1 MNNINQM
8 KSFTPVDILI
18 VEDNPNDAE
27 LAIRALKKSNL
38 ANHIFVT
45 ENGEEAL
52 DFIFSRGEFAE
63 RDKSKALKVIFLDL
77 KLPKVSGLEVLKVL
91 KSHESTKMLPV
102 VIITSSKEDPDIQE
116 AYALG
121 ANSYVVKPVDFDSFI
136 HAISSTGLYWLLIN
150 VPPKMNG

>member
-1 MNNINQM
+1 MNAIE
-8 KSFTPVDILI
+8 PVEILI

-27 LAIRALKKSNL
+27 LTIRALKKNNL
-38 ANHIFVT
+38 ANHIFVA

-52 DFIFSRGEFAE
+52 DFIFSRGVYEN

-77 KLPKVSGLEVLKVL
+77 KLPKVSGLEVLKAI
-91 KSHESTKMLPV
+91 KANESTRMLPI

-136 HAISSTGLYWLLIN
+136 HAISSAGLYWLIIN
-150 VPPKMNG
+150 VPPKVNG

>member
-1 MNNINQM
+1 M
-8 KSFTPVDILI
+8 KLFDPVDVLI
-18 VEDNPNDAE
+18 VEDNPSDAE
-27 LAIRALKKSNL
+27 LTIRALKKSNL
-38 ANHIFVT
+38 ANHIFVA

-52 DFIFSRGEFAE
+52 DFIFSRGQFLE

-77 KLPKVSGLEVLKVL
+77 KLPKISGLEVLKTI
-91 KSHESTKMLPV
+91 KANESTKILPV

-136 HAISSTGLYWLLIN
+136 HAISTTGLYWLLTN
-150 VPPKMNG
+150 VPPKVNG

>member
-1 MNNINQM
+1 MRPLD
-8 KSFTPVDILI
+8 PVDILI

-27 LAIRALKKSNL
+27 LTIRALKKSNL
-38 ANHIFVT
+38 ANHIFVA

-52 DFIFSRGEFAE
+52 DFIYSRGKFSE
-63 RDKSKALKVIFLDL
+63 RDKSKTLKVIFLDL
-77 KLPKVSGLEVLKVL
+77 KLPKISGLEVLKEV
-91 KSHESTKMLPV
+91 KSNELTKMLPV

-136 HAISSTGLYWLLIN
+136 HAISATGLYWLLIN
-150 VPPKMNG
+150 VPPKVNG